1 MGSDGVENGVSAM
14 VAICHTHYS
23 LQTGVHSPEEWV
35 QAARDRGFDTLA
47 IADVNG
53 LYGAVHFHRAA
64 LQAGIHPIIGS
75 TLHWGGDFE
84 CIALAAS
91 EKGYQQL
98 CRIVTLVS
106 LDPKSDLVE
115 HLEGQ
120 TDEVL
125 LLSRSPGLIQ
135 RLQRIAKAENVFAL
149 PCSRS
154 SSLQRSTSLWDP
166 LPVTAPAV
174 VVPDSW
180 FLTPDDRETF
190 VYLKELRRR
199 SGNEHV
205 MSDEHP
211 GVVLPS
217 ASTWR
222 KSAGFTEAADA
233 IAERCQFRFT
243 CGEPL
248 IPQIKLPTS
257 ETAETYLQNLCR
269 AALPRLYKGE
279 AFRAAE
285 PRLDHELSAIC
296 GRGFADY
303 FLFVHEIISFAQSKE
318 IPVEV
323 RGSAA
328 SSLVSYV
335 LGFTHCCPLEHDLFF
350 ERFINPGRRDRPD
363 IDIDIAD
370 NRRDE
375 VIRFCYDRWG
385 ADHVAMISTVLK
397 YRTRSAVRD
406 AARLLDIPPRQ
417 VTAFLDEGKAIAKE
431 DEMCRIASR
440 LVGLPRHLGVHCGG
454 LVITPCP
461 LTDVTPLARAAK
473 GIIIT
478 QYEKDQSE
486 AIGLVK
492 MDLLG
497 NTALSVISESQ
508 QLLARRG
515 VHFFE
520 PGPASDFK
528 VRRMFERGDTLG
540 IYQCESPGMRQMCLA
555 LRPSTQREVSIA
567 LSLIRPG
574 PAAAGMKDTFIR
586 RKRGVEPVT
595 YRHPRMADFLS
606 STYGVML
613 FQEDVMK
620 VAVNLAGYSL
630 ADADVLRRAVSK
642 DRGGGALAEE
652 QHRFVF
658 QKAPEAGV
666 DTATA
671 EEIWAHVSRFA
682 SYSYCKAHASVYGRL
697 AWLTARLKAHYPREF
712 YTALLNCH
720 KSMYPTRVFV
730 WDALRHGVPVL
741 PPDVCTSD
749 VRWKLC
755 RGGIRAG
762 LGVVKGLRD
771 SLCHQIVSQARLRGF
786 RDLADL
792 RSRVGFNAGELE
804 SLILVGACRKLGD
817 RDDLLAQLWG
827 TGRDYR
833 QLTLFADSH
842 VPLPS
847 LLDSE
852 LMLTEIPFSA
862 HPVET
867 DGRTGC
873 VAANMGKYLNTEVC
887 MTGILDARKRLHIR
901 DRDGQPGQEMS
912 FVTLEDS
919 SGLFEA
925 VLFPDVHR
933 QFAHLFTRLG
943 PYRVRG
949 LVSSTWDAYTVEL
962 REAECA

>member
-1 MGSDGVENGVSAM
+1 ML
-14 VAICHTHYS
+14 AICHSHYS

-35 QAARDRGFDTLA
+35 EAAVDRGYDALA

-75 TLHWGGDFE
+75 TLHWGTDFE
-84 CIALAAS
+84 CVALAAS
-91 EKGYQQL
+91 ENGYRQL
-98 CRIVTLVS
+98 CRIVTFVN
-106 LDPKSDLVE
+106 LDKESDLVE
-115 HLEGQ
+115 NLKGE
-120 TDEVL
+120 TDDVL
-125 LLSRSPGLIQ
+125 FLARSPGLIQ
-135 RLQRIAKAENVFAL
+135 RLQRVVTAENVFAL
-149 PCSRS
+149 PSSPS
-154 SSLQRSTSLWDP
+154 SSLQHSTALWDP
-166 LPVTAPAV
+166 LPVTAPPAF
-174 VVPDSW
+174 VPDSW

-190 VYLKELRRR
+190 VYLRELRRR

-205 MSDEHP
+205 MSDKHP
-211 GVVLPS
+211 GVVLPP
-217 ASTWR
+217 ASKWR
-222 KSAGFTEAADA
+222 QSGESRATGDK
-233 IAERCQFRFT
+233 IAERCQFRFS
-243 CGEPL
+243 CGDPL
-248 IPQIKLPTS
+248 IPQIELPTS
-257 ETAETYLQNLCR
+257 ETAETFLQNLCR
-269 AALPRLYKGE
+269 MSLPRLYGGE
-279 AFRAAE
+279 GLRSAVS
-285 PRLDHELSAIC
+285 RLEVEMSAIC
-296 GRGFADY
+296 ERGFADY
-303 FLFVHEIISFAQSKE
+303 FLFVHEIISFAQSKG

-328 SSLVSYV
+328 SSLVSYL
-335 LGFTHCCPLEHDLFF
+335 LGFTHCCPLEYDLLF
-350 ERFINPGRRDRPD
+350 ERFINPGRRDLPD

-385 ADHVAMISTVLK
+385 TDHVAMISTVLK

-406 AARLLDIPPRQ
+406 AARLLNIPTQ
-417 VTAFLDEGKAIAKE
+417 EVTAFLDEGREIPQK
-431 DEMCRIASR
+431 DVMCRIASR

-461 LTDVTPLARAAK
+461 LTDVTPLTRATK

-478 QYEKDQSE
+478 QYEKEQSE

-497 NTALSVISESQ
+497 NTALSVISETQ
-508 QLLARRG
+508 QLLSRRG
-515 VHFFE
+515 VRLSE
-520 PGPASDFK
+520 TGPTSDYK
-528 VRRMFERGDTLG
+528 VRRIFEKGDTLG

-555 LRPSTQREVSIA
+555 LKPSTQREVSIA

-574 PAAAGMKDTFIR
+574 PAAAGMKDAFIR
-586 RKRGVEPVT
+586 RKRGVETVT
-595 YRHPRMADFLS
+595 YKHPRMADFLS
-606 STYGVML
+606 PTYGVML

-642 DRGGGALAEE
+642 DRGSGALAEE

-658 QKAPEAGV
+658 QKAAKAGV
-666 DTATA
+666 DPATA
-671 EEIWAHVSRFA
+671 EDIWGEVSRFA

-720 KSMYPTRVFV
+720 KSMYPSRVFV
-730 WDALRHGVPVL
+730 WDALRHGVPVF

-749 VRWKLC
+749 VSWSVCK
-755 RGGIRAG
+755 GGIRAG
-762 LGVVKGLRD
+762 VGLVKGIRD
-771 SLCHQIVSQARLRGF
+771 SVCHQIVSQARRERF
-786 RDLADL
+786 RDLPDL
-792 RSRVGFNAGELE
+792 RSRVRFQAGELE
-804 SLILVGACRKLGD
+804 RLILVGACRKLGD
-817 RDDLLAQLWG
+817 RDSLLPELWG

-833 QLTLFADSH
+833 QLTLFADSQ

-867 DGRTGC
+867 GDGRGC
-873 VAANMGKYLNTEVC
+873 VAANMSNYVNTEVC
-887 MTGILDARKRLHIR
+887 MTGILDACKRLHIR
-901 DRDGQPGQEMS
+901 DKDGLPGQEMS

-925 VLFPDVHR
+925 VLFPDAHR
-933 QFAHLFTRLG
+933 RFGHLFTRLG
-943 PYRVRG
+943 PYRVKG
-949 LVSSTWDAYTVEL
+949 LVSTTWDAYTVEL